1 VVEARVERTPD
12 LPANFPLI
20 ALGDVGSTNDEA
32 RRLAAEGA
40 PDGTVV
46 WARSQ
51 NAGRG
56 RYGRSW
62 SSPPGNLYVSL
73 LLRPACPPATALQL
87 GFVAAVALG
96 EALDRRVA
104 AAALAFKWPND
115 VLLDCRKIAGILL
128 ESATGAGGAL
138 DWLIVGMGV
147 NLASFPAGTAFPAT
161 SLANDGYPAP
171 APAEVLADLVAA
183 FAAWRARWVKEG
195 FGPVRQAWLGR
206 AYRRGQAIEVRLERE
221 RTTGVFAGLD
231 DSGALVLEPAGG
243 PRRLVS
249 FGEVFPASA

>member
-1 VVEARVERTPD
+1 VERAPD
-12 LPANFPLI
+12 LQTGFHLV

-32 RRLAAEGA
+32 RRLAGEGS
-40 PDGTVV
+40 PDGTLV

-56 RYGRSW
+56 RYGRTW
-62 SSPPGNLYVSL
+62 TSPPGNLYLSI
-73 LLRPACPPATALQL
+73 LLRPTCAPAAALQL

-104 AAALAFKWPND
+104 PAALAFKWPND
-115 VLLDCRKIAGILL
+115 VLLNGRKIAGILL
-128 ESATGAGGAL
+128 ESATGAGGVL
-138 DWLIVGMGV
+138 DWLIIGMGA

-161 SLANDGYPAP
+161 SLANDGYPA
-171 APAEVLADLVAA
+171 ATPAEVLEDMCRS
-183 FAAWRARWVKEG
+183 FAAWRVRWTAEG

-206 AYRRGQAIEVRLERE
+206 AWRRGQPIEIRLERE
-221 RTTGVFAGLD
+221 RASGVFAGLD
-231 DSGALVLEPAGG
+231 DSGALLLDPSGG

>member
-1 VVEARVERTPD
+1 MERTPD

-104 AAALAFKWPND
+104 AAALTFKWPND
-115 VLLDCRKIAGILL
+115 VLLDGRKIAGILL
-128 ESATGAGGAL
+128 EFGDRRRRRAR
-138 DWLIVGMGV
+138 
-147 NLASFPAGTAFPAT
+147 
-161 SLANDGYPAP
+161 
-171 APAEVLADLVAA
+171 LADH
-183 FAAWRARWVKEG
+183 RPG
-195 FGPVRQAWLGR
+195 RQSPELPGR
-206 AYRRGQAIEVRLERE
+206 HRLPGDQSRQ
-221 RTTGVFAGLD
+221 
-231 DSGALVLEPAGG
+231 
-243 PRRLVS
+243 
-249 FGEVFPASA
+249 

>member
-1 VVEARVERTPD
+1 MAPKPD
-12 LPANFPLI
+12 LPAGFHLI
-20 ALGDVGSTNDEA
+20 ALGDVRSTNDEA

-51 NAGRG
+51 SGGRG
-56 RYGRSW
+56 RYGRTW

-73 LLRPACPPATALQL
+73 LLRPRASPATVLQL
-87 GFVAAVALG
+87 GFVAAVALA

-104 AAALAFKWPND
+104 ASALSLKWPND
-115 VLLDCRKIAGILL
+115 VLLNGRKIAGMLL
-128 ESATGAGGAL
+128 ESATGAGTL

-147 NLASFPAGTAFPAT
+147 NLASFPAGTVFPAT

-171 APAEVLADLVAA
+171 APAEVLVDLCDR
-183 FAAWRARWVKEG
+183 FAAWRARWRAEG

-221 RTTGVFAGLD
+221 QASGVFVDLD
-231 DSGALVLEPAGG
+231 ESGALVLDPPAG